1 MIANQTVVLW
11 MDYRDLAATQTGILF
26 LVKKL
31 ALTESRGHRIFIYTS
46 KFALALQR
54 ERKSTCSQASC
65 QKYYL
70 LTSTIFIKDDAANEW
85 KNNTVEYENFLLK
98 GTLHGYI
105 YIPLCPHSTLSSF
118 GSKLSRRV

>member
-31 ALTESRGHRIFIYTS
+31 ALTESRGHRMFIYTS

-85 KNNTVEYENFLLK
+85 KNNTVKYENFLLK

-105 YIPLCPHSTLSSF
+105 YTTLSTLHTFFFWVQIKPTS
-118 GSKLSRRV
+118 